1 MKSPV
6 LLPGRSRVQADVF
19 ISFGVETILTRLAW
33 LLRSKGAALT
43 IYSIIR
49 HCVNRSRRDIAIAC
63 RHLHYAAKNN
73 QAQA

>member
-1 MKSPV
+1 
-6 LLPGRSRVQADVF
+6 
-19 ISFGVETILTRLAW
+19 
-33 LLRSKGAALT
+33 LT